1 MAIPQPLPHAN
12 QDPDHAAARASK
24 ETFTAAARAVRENP
38 NISNRLKAQQV
49 TDLYDT
55 HVKETAQAYEQLTN
69 RRRARLEY
77 LEALVP
83 VGPGIP
89 ADTSPAD
96 RAVLMTAFRTALDKV
111 QDTDRDGRAR
121 LLAEAERFGDD
132 AMRRA
137 VLTSALDNGEQP
149 TIRDW
154 TALHLDQKGYLDEV
168 GGLREALA
176 GRGTDHL
183 WDMQDFKPLPKP
195 QEAYQWRLIADD
207 PNAQPGDRGVQVRPG
222 VVTFRGNR

>member
-1 MAIPQPLPHAN
+1 MATPQPVPHAN
-12 QDPDHAAARASK
+12 DDPDHLAARASK
-24 ETFTAAARAVRENP
+24 ATFTDAAQAVRENP
-38 NISNRLKAQQV
+38 NISGRAKAEQIAA
-49 TDLYDT
+49 LYGA
-55 HVKETAQAYEQLTN
+55 HVRETADAYQRLTD

-77 LEALVP
+77 LEGLVP

-96 RAVLMTAFRTALDKV
+96 RAVLMQAFRTAWDKV

-121 LLAEAERFGDD
+121 LLAEAERFDD
-132 AMRRA
+132 GAMRRA
-137 VLTSALDNGEQP
+137 VLTYAIDNAETP

-154 TALHLDQKGYLDEV
+154 TALHLDQMGYLDEV

>member
-12 QDPDHAAARASK
+12 EDAYHLAARASK
-24 ETFTAAARAVRENP
+24 ATFTDAAQAVRENP
-38 NISNRLKAQQV
+38 NISGRAKAEQIAA
-49 TDLYDT
+49 LYDA
-55 HVKETAQAYEQLTN
+55 HIRETAQAYQRLTD

-77 LEALVP
+77 LEGLVP

-96 RAVLMTAFRTALDKV
+96 RAVLMTAFRAAWDTVK
-111 QDTDRDGRAR
+111 DTDRDGRAR
-121 LLAEAERFGDD
+121 LLAEAERFDDD

-137 VLTSALDNGEQP
+137 VLTFALDNAETP
-149 TIRDW
+149 TIRGW

-176 GRGTDHL
+176 GRGIDRA

-195 QEAYQWRLIADD
+195 QEAYDWRLIADN
-207 PNAQPGDRGVQVRPG
+207 PNAQPGDTGRMVSPG
-222 VVTFRGNR
+222 VIQYGGR